1 MPPGI
6 TIVGLGPGDP
16 ALLTRAA
23 WQALESSDEV
33 WLRTLHYPA
42 VAGLPPHLRLHSF
55 DDLYD
60 SLEHYAAVYRAIVDQ
75 VLALGARPEGVLYAV
90 PGDPMVGE
98 ATVAVLQQQAHVPLR
113 IVHGISFI
121 EPCLRAV
128 GYDALDGLFVADALD
143 LAARHHPPF
152 PPDSAALVG
161 QLHSTLVAADVK
173 LTLMNQYP
181 DDHNVTLIHAA
192 GTRQARVE
200 TMPLYEIDR
209 AADIAPL
216 TALFIPALQS
226 PSAFETFQDK
236 VAHLR
241 AADGCPWDR
250 QQTPQSLRAHLME
263 EAYEALQ
270 ALDRD
275 DSHALREELGDL
287 LLQII
292 LQAQIA
298 TEAGEFRM
306 ADVISGIHAKIV
318 RRHPHV
324 FGQTRVDGVDQVLA
338 NWEKLKASEREAD
351 GEGTGLLGGVPVGL
365 PALAQAAEIQSRVA
379 RVGFDWPALD
389 GVIAK
394 VLEELDEVREASSEG
409 AKTDEVGDLLF
420 AVVNYARWLKADP
433 EAALRQANA
442 RFRQRF
448 AQLEAAAHAEGR
460 SLTDMGLE
468 ELDRLWEGTK
478 VSGRDPGGLV
488 S

>member
-6 TIVGLGPGDP
+6 TVVGLGPGDP

-23 WQALESSDEV
+23 WDVLESSREV
-33 WLRTLHYPA
+33 WLRTRHHPA
-42 VAGLPPHLRLHSF
+42 VPSLPSHLHLHSF

-60 SLEHYAAVYRAIVDQ
+60 SLNDYAAIYQTIVDQ
-75 VLALGARPEGVLYAV
+75 VLALGQRPEGVVYAV

-98 ATVAVLQQQAHVPLR
+98 ATVVALQRRSPLPLR
-113 IVHGISFI
+113 LIHGVSFV

-128 GYDALDGLFVADALD
+128 GHDALDGLFVADALD
-143 LAARHHPPF
+143 LAARHHPSF
-152 PPDSAALVG
+152 PPDSAALIG
-161 QLHSTLVAADVK
+161 QLHSNLVAADVK

-181 DDHNVTLIHAA
+181 EDHAVSLIHAA
-192 GTRQARVE
+192 GTDQATVQP
-200 TMPLYEIDR
+200 MPLYAIDR
-209 AADIAPL
+209 SPDIGPL
-216 TALFIPALQS
+216 TALFVPPLLT
-226 PSAFETFQDK
+226 PSAFETFQDT

-241 AADGCPWDR
+241 APDGCPWDR

-270 ALDRD
+270 ALDRED
-275 DSHALREELGDL
+275 MQALREELGDL
-287 LLQII
+287 LLQIV

-298 TEAGEFRM
+298 TETGEFRM
-306 ADVISGIHAKIV
+306 VDVISGIQDKII

-324 FGQTRVDGVDQVLA
+324 FGETTVEGVEQVLA
-338 NWEKLKASEREAD
+338 NWEKLKASEREAN
-351 GEGTGLLGGVPVGL
+351 GQETGLLGGVPLGL

-394 VLEELDEVREASSEG
+394 VLEELDEVRKASGEG
-409 AKTDEVGDLLF
+409 EKTAEVGDLLF
-420 AVVNYARWLKADP
+420 AVVNYARWLGVDP

-448 AQLEAAAHAEGR
+448 AQLEAAARAQGR
-460 SLTDMGLE
+460 SLAEMGLE
-468 ELDRLWEGTK
+468 EMDRLWEGAK
-478 VSGRDPGGLV
+478 REGSGG